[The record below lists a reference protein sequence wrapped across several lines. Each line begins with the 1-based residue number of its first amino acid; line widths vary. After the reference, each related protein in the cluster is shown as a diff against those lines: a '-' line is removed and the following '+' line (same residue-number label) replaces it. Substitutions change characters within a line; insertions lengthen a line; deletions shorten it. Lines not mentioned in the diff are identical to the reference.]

1 MLLLEG
7 CALNQAVVLLMRM
20 LVLALHLSWHMKL
33 DTSESSN
40 FTVVF
45 RGYEIFT
52 LVWECDMMVQIMF
65 AVTLRE

>member
-20 LVLALHLSWHMKL
+20 LVLALLLSWHMKP

-45 RGYEIFT
+45 RGYKIFT
-52 LVWECDMMVQIMF
+52 LVWECDMMEQTMF

>member
-7 CALNQAVVLLMRM
+7 CALNQAVVLLTRM
-20 LVLALHLSWHMKL
+20 LVLALHLSWHMKP

-52 LVWECDMMVQIMF
+52 LVWECDMMAQTMF